1 MGQNDDKKNEEGK
14 KTQLLPLATGLVHR
28 VQGEKDEE
36 QWASMLSTFVCFEDL
51 VTNAG
56 VGMVC
61 YLGDVVFV
69 FDASCRKLHYCMQ

>member
-1 MGQNDDKKNEEGK
+1 
-14 KTQLLPLATGLVHR
+14 
-28 VQGEKDEE
+28 
-36 QWASMLSTFVCFEDL
+36 MLSTFVCFEDL

-69 FDASCRKLHYCMQ
+69 FDAVVDELGAMQRILLLGMFCFDATA